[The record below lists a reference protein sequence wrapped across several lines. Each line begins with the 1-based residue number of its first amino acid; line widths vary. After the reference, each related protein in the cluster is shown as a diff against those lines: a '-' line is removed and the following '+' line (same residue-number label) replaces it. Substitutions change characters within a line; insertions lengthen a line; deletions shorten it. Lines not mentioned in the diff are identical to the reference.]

1 MSPSTTV
8 RLSGMAMVV
17 GAVVVFVTTLIGAL
31 VFVGANPSAYA
42 NGGLYTPVNLIGF
55 FGLALVLVGLP
66 ATFVA
71 WDGKLGTLGV
81 VGVFLIFVT
90 GLMFGVFFNL
100 FSALFVPYIVQHAPN
115 LLNGNNGPAPLLP
128 FFIAGSVG
136 QVVGCVLLA
145 IQILRG
151 FVSQRWVAIALIL
164 SAVMQVVSFLTG
176 GSAGNVL
183 LSLIN
188 SLNVFLLLA
197 ALGGIGYEL
206 WSGSQA
212 VAPQQQTVGVPTL
225 P

>member
-1 MSPSTTV
+1 
-8 RLSGMAMVV
+8 
-17 GAVVVFVTTLIGAL
+17 
-31 VFVGANPSAYA
+31 
-42 NGGLYTPVNLIGF
+42 
-55 FGLALVLVGLP
+55 
-66 ATFVA
+66 
-71 WDGKLGTLGV
+71 
-81 VGVFLIFVT
+81 
-90 GLMFGVFFNL
+90 
-100 FSALFVPYIVQHAPN
+100 VPYIVQHAPN
-115 LLNGNNGPAPLLP
+115 LLNGNNGPAPLVP

-176 GSAGNVL
+176 GSASNVL

-212 VAPQQQTVGVPTL
+212 VAPQQQTVGAPTQ